1 MAKATPL
8 ERLRAEVRRAG
19 GPGHVAGAIGTR
31 ASHLGNILGG
41 KRQLGRET
49 AVRLRAVLP
58 RVPSHVWGDLLTLPR
73 AA

>member
-1 MAKATPL
+1 MAKETPL
-8 ERLRAEVRRAG
+8 QRLKSEVKRAG
-19 GPGHVAGAIGTR
+19 GPGLVAEAIGTR

-58 RVPSHVWGDLLTLPR
+58 RVPASVWGDLLTLPL